1 MPQPTRPPADIRP
14 VTLDDAEQICGLY
27 NHYVMTSTITFEEES
42 VAPAEMA
49 NRIREAQSASLPW
62 LVAASDAEIL
72 GYAYASKWKGR
83 AAYKFSAE
91 VTIYVRQGLGRCG
104 IGAQLYGHLLPA
116 LKSRGMHA
124 VIGGVALPNDASLRF
139 HQKFGFEKVAHFKE
153 VGYKFDRWI
162 DVTYWQVIL

>member
-1 MPQPTRPPADIRP
+1 MPQPARPLADIRP
-14 VTLDDAEQICGLY
+14 AILDDAEQICEVY
-27 NHYVMTSTITFEEES
+27 NHYVMTSTITFEEEP
-42 VAPAEMA
+42 VTPADMA
-49 NRIREAQSASLPW
+49 NRIRDVQSASLPW
-62 LVAASDAEIL
+62 LVAASDGKIL

-83 AAYKFSAE
+83 PAYKFSAE
-91 VTIYVRQGLGRCG
+91 VTIYVRQGLGHSG

-153 VGYKFDRWI
+153 VGYKFNRWI
-162 DVTYWQVIL
+162 DVTYWQLNL